1 MHPERQK
8 PKYSLQLTFKRS
20 LFPAISSLLKG
31 INKMMDLTKF
41 KNAMKVVFLEEP
53 QNSTL
58 CPNSPQECQ
67 AWGHWFKES
76 RATNMLLINL
86 TA

>member
-1 MHPERQK
+1 
-8 PKYSLQLTFKRS
+8 
-20 LFPAISSLLKG
+20 
-31 INKMMDLTKF
+31 MMDLTKF